1 MLILERDELLLVEC
15 KNIKTAYMIHLG
27 FLEYKIFEWGL
38 HMKKIIVIGCPG
50 SGKSTFSRNL
60 SKCLDIPVIHLDLLN
75 WNSDRTVVEREVF
88 LNRQSEALKGD
99 AWIID
104 GNYGSTIEMRIAACD
119 TIFFLDLPFEVCLE
133 SIEQRKGKERPDMP
147 WIETGETDPEFIAFI
162 KQYNIVSRPKVI
174 ELLEKY
180 PDKKQIIFRS
190 REAVNGY
197 INDYLSFSG
206 ND

>member
-1 MLILERDELLLVEC
+1 
-15 KNIKTAYMIHLG
+15 
-27 FLEYKIFEWGL
+27 
-38 HMKKIIVIGCPG
+38 MKKIIVIGCPG

-60 SKCLDIPVIHLDLLN
+60 SKCLDIPVIHLDFLN
-75 WNSDRTVVEREVF
+75 WKSDRTVVEREVF
-88 LNRQSEALKGD
+88 LNRQREALKGET
-99 AWIID
+99 WIID

-119 TIFFLDLPFEVCLE
+119 TIYFLDLPVEVCLE

-147 WIETGETDPEFIAFI
+147 WIETSETDSEFIAFI

-180 PDKKQIIFRS
+180 PDKKQVIFQS

-197 INDYLSFSG
+197 INDYLKQ
-206 ND
+206 

>member
-1 MLILERDELLLVEC
+1 
-15 KNIKTAYMIHLG
+15 
-27 FLEYKIFEWGL
+27 
-38 HMKKIIVIGCPG
+38 MKKIIVIGCPG

-60 SKCLDIPVIHLDLLN
+60 RKCLDIPVIHLDLLN
-75 WNSDRTVVEREVF
+75 WKSDRTVVEREVF
-88 LNRQSEALKGD
+88 LNRQREALKGET
-99 AWIID
+99 WIID

-119 TIFFLDLPFEVCLE
+119 TIYFLDLPVEVCLE

-147 WIETGETDPEFIAFI
+147 WIETSETDSEFIAFI

-180 PDKKQIIFRS
+180 PDKKQVIFQS

-197 INDYLSFSG
+197 INDYLKQ
-206 ND
+206 